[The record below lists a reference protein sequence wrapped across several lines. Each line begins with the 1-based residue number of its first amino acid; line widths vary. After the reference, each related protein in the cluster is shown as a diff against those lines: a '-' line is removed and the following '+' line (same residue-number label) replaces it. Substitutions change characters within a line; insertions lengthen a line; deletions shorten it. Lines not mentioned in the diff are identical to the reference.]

1 MRDDMTINST
11 VKKRGNAYCIP
22 MTKRDKEILGIEEGD
37 DLEVKIIV
45 RQRYGR

>member
-1 MRDDMTINST
+1 MRDDMTVNST
-11 VKKRGNAYCIP
+11 VKKKGNGYFIP
-22 MTKRDKEILGIEEGD
+22 ITKRDKEILGIEEGD

>member
-11 VKKRGNAYCIP
+11 VKKKGNGYFIP
-22 MTKRDKEILGIEEGD
+22 ITKRDTEILGIEEGD